1 MTPAVAF
8 RPGPG
13 SETAPGC
20 VFKGALSTLPGGV
33 RRYKETLDALLLEL
47 VARPMT
53 EQDVSR
59 LLRERY
65 DVTSTAAHR
74 RCQRLLIRLGVMG
87 GPGSDGRLTASEL
100 GVHYAA
106 DPQPAAL
113 FALLHGAFAGVLE
126 TLVIVREL
134 GGAEGRHIGDLLAHL
149 LGTSWRTP
157 QPANLRRNW
166 LLSLGATERGPEGDT
181 ITTLGHELLAEHAT
195 ESARVRE
202 RLLELLAAEH
212 IPAPLYEDDEED
224 EARPPAEDASH
235 PATMPLAWK
244 ADHLDL
250 RAERIAARTQ
260 LVLPPGVIDRASAAL
275 CSGKHLLLVG
285 PPGTGKT
292 ELALVL
298 AEEARV
304 EGYSAGAF
312 VATASS
318 DWTSFDT
325 IGGYALGRDGALHF
339 RPGVLLR
346 ALERWQWLVLD
357 EFNRADGDR
366 ALGELLTLLTGRTCD
381 TPFVLDDGRQVS
393 IGPENGA
400 THPVPRTFRVIATM
414 NTWDKTSLFRLSH
427 ALERRFAM
435 IHVGIPGD
443 AAYARLI
450 YEQAE
455 KPGLEPPLPTPESQR
470 LAQLF
475 SSTGLFRYRAIGP
488 AVALDMVKYLR
499 RRRSPA
505 GLGEAL
511 VSYVLPQLEGLGEA
525 GAAACLD
532 LFRAVLAGPESAAPL
547 AELEQCYLELF
558 PGLSGTG

>member
-1 MTPAVAF
+1 VTPPALVFCPSPIA
-8 RPGPG
+8 
-13 SETAPGC
+13 APVGTS
-20 VFKGALSTLPGGV
+20 KGALSPLPGGV
-33 RRYKETLDALLLEL
+33 RRYKETLDALLVEF
-47 VARPMT
+47 VVRPLT
-53 EQDVSR
+53 EQDFSR

-65 DVTSTAAHR
+65 DIMSAAAHR
-74 RCQRLLIRLGVMG
+74 RCLRLLFRLGVIH
-87 GPGSDGRLTASEL
+87 GPDKEGRLAPSEL

-106 DPQPAAL
+106 DPRPAAL
-113 FALLHGAFAGVLE
+113 FALLHSAFAGMLE
-126 TLVIVREL
+126 TLVIVGEL
-134 GGAEGRHIGDLLAHL
+134 GAAEGRHIGDLLAQV

-157 QPANLRRNW
+157 QPANRRRNW

-181 ITTLGHELLAEHAT
+181 ITPLGLEMLAEHAT
-195 ESARVRE
+195 ESARARE
-202 RLLELLAAEH
+202 RILELLAAEH
-212 IPAPLYEDDEED
+212 IPAPLYDDDEED
-224 EARPPAEDASH
+224 ETRPAAVVPE
-235 PATMPLAWK
+235 PVVMPLAWK

-260 LVLPPGVIDRASAAL
+260 LVLPAGVIERAAAAL

-304 EGYSAGAF
+304 EGYCAGAF
-312 VATASS
+312 VATASA

-325 IGGYALGRDGALHF
+325 IGGYALARDGALHF

-381 TPFVLDDGRQVS
+381 TPFVLDDGRPVS
-393 IGPENGA
+393 IGPESGA
-400 THPVPRTFRVIATM
+400 THPVPRSFRVIATM
-414 NTWDKTSLFRLSH
+414 NTWDRTSLFRLSH

-443 AAYARLI
+443 AAYARLVL
-450 YEQAE
+450 EQAE
-455 KPGLEPPLPTPESQR
+455 KPGLEPPLGAREVER
-470 LAQLF
+470 LVRLF
-475 SSTGLFRYRAIGP
+475 SSTGLFRYRVIGP
-488 AVALDMVKYLR
+488 AVALDIVKYLR
-499 RRRSPA
+499 RRRSPD

-511 VSYVLPQLEGLGEA
+511 MSYVLPQLEGLGEA
-525 GAAACLD
+525 GAAACRD
-532 LFRAVLAGPESAAPL
+532 LFHDALAGQASAAVLA
-547 AELEQCYLELF
+547 ELDQCYRELF
-558 PGLSGTG
+558 PGLLGTG

>member
-1 MTPAVAF
+1 
-8 RPGPG
+8 
-13 SETAPGC
+13 
-20 VFKGALSTLPGGV
+20 
-33 RRYKETLDALLLEL
+33 
-47 VARPMT
+47 
-53 EQDVSR
+53 
-59 LLRERY
+59 
-65 DVTSTAAHR
+65 
-74 RCQRLLIRLGVMG
+74 
-87 GPGSDGRLTASEL
+87 
-100 GVHYAA
+100 
-106 DPQPAAL
+106 
-113 FALLHGAFAGVLE
+113 
-126 TLVIVREL
+126 
-134 GGAEGRHIGDLLAHL
+134 
-149 LGTSWRTP
+149 
-157 QPANLRRNW
+157 
-166 LLSLGATERGPEGDT
+166 
-181 ITTLGHELLAEHAT
+181 
-195 ESARVRE
+195 
-202 RLLELLAAEH
+202 
-212 IPAPLYEDDEED
+212 
-224 EARPPAEDASH
+224 
-235 PATMPLAWK
+235 MPLAWNT
-244 ADHLDL
+244 DHLDL

-260 LVLPPGVIDRASAAL
+260 LVLPPGVIDRACAAL

-325 IGGYALGRDGALHF
+325 IGGYALGRDGELHF

-381 TPFVLDDGRQVS
+381 TPFVLDDGRQVR
-393 IGPENGA
+393 IGPESGA
-400 THPVPRTFRVIATM
+400 THLVPRTFRVIATM

-455 KPGLEPPLPTPESQR
+455 RPGLEQPLATTETER
-470 LAQLF
+470 LVRLF

-499 RRRSPA
+499 RRRAPE
-505 GLGEAL
+505 GLGESL

-525 GAAACLD
+525 AAAACLD
-532 LFRAVLAGPESAAPL
+532 LFRAVLAGAESAAPL
-547 AELEQCYLELF
+547 AELEQCYRELF

>member
-1 MTPAVAF
+1 M
-8 RPGPG
+8 
-13 SETAPGC
+13 
-20 VFKGALSTLPGGV
+20 LPGGV

-53 EQDVSR
+53 EQEFSR

-65 DVTSTAAHR
+65 DITSAPVHR
-74 RCQRLLIRLGVMG
+74 RCLRLLLRLGVIH
-87 GPGSDGRLTASEL
+87 GPERDGRLAASEL

-113 FALLHGAFAGVLE
+113 FGLLHGAFAGVLE

-134 GGAEGRHIGDLLAHL
+134 GGAEGRHIGDLLAQL

-181 ITTLGHELLAEHAT
+181 ITSLGLQLLAEQAA
-195 ESARVRE
+195 ESARARE

-212 IPAPLYEDDEED
+212 IPAPLYEDDEEE
-224 EARPPAEDASH
+224 EARPPEESV
-235 PATMPLAWK
+235 PSSVVMPLAWR

-260 LVLPPGVIDRASAAL
+260 LVLPPGVIDRACAAL

-312 VATASS
+312 VATASA

-381 TPFVLDDGRQVS
+381 TPFVLDDGRPVS
-393 IGPENGA
+393 IGPENSA

-443 AAYARLI
+443 TAYARLI
-450 YEQAE
+450 HEQAE
-455 KPGLEPPLPTPESQR
+455 KPGLEPPLEATEIER
-470 LAQLF
+470 LVRLF
-475 SSTGLFRYRAIGP
+475 SSAGLFRYRAIGP
-488 AVALDMVKYLR
+488 AVALDIVRYLR
-499 RRRSPA
+499 RRRSPE

-511 VSYVLPQLEGLGEA
+511 MSYVLPQLEGLGEA

-532 LFRAVLAGPESAAPL
+532 LFRAVLAGPESAVPL
-547 AELEQCYLELF
+547 AELEQCYRELF
-558 PGLSGTG
+558 PGLLEVG